1 MRNFVVD
8 YSVAISSMPTSFSML
23 KIATDTSWLELPINP
38 RGRSFLTLLPA
49 SRTAESTPHWNSNC
63 RKPVPPRAWFCIKMA
78 FRRLLDESIKLLLDR
93 VALRRAARVLADMDQ
108 VRAELQAK
116 LKG

>member
-1 MRNFVVD
+1 
-8 YSVAISSMPTSFSML
+8 
-23 KIATDTSWLELPINP
+23 
-38 RGRSFLTLLPA
+38 
-49 SRTAESTPHWNSNC
+49 
-63 RKPVPPRAWFCIKMA
+63 MA